1 MLEYPKYITFPDI
14 NRMPTCVSQQFHN
27 ELDLEDR
34 KVFYPKS
41 PKIEKYFLSEYQ
53 SLRLGAAQFCGFLQ
67 DTVYVEHYVVIPAI
81 RDVSLLP
88 VKIPQKVQID
98 LFKIVTD
105 EGHHAAQALVL
116 VNSIKDRFNIELHE
130 TGYEIPLFI
139 RELEK
144 HKNSY
149 NDLVK
154 KTLFNMLIGIVTE
167 TRISKEL
174 GSFIN
179 NSDII
184 KSVREHCKS
193 HQDDETIHC
202 SQFMALGKYTWDV
215 FNEEQ
220 RELAAE
226 IYAKTTLAR
235 STPDVSRISFYLS
248 QTTNINKKECDE
260 IVNSIYTE
268 DFLIEEMLIAI
279 NPTISFFKKL
289 GVLDYK
295 VARDIFQKAGVI

>member
-1 MLEYPKYITFPDI
+1 MLEYPKYITFPSI
-14 NRMPTCVSQQFHN
+14 NRVPTCVFQEFHD
-27 ELDLEDR
+27 ELDLEDGR
-34 KVFYPKS
+34 VFYPKS

-53 SLRLGAAQFCGFLQ
+53 SLRFGAAQFCGFLQ

-81 RDVSLLP
+81 RNVSLLP

-98 LFKIVTD
+98 LFKLVTD

-130 TGYEIPLFI
+130 KGCEVPLFI

-144 HKNSY
+144 QMNNY
-149 NDLVK
+149 NDSVK
-154 KTLFNMLIGIVTE
+154 KTIFNMLVGVVTE

-179 NSDII
+179 NSDIL

-193 HQDDETIHC
+193 HQDDEAIHC
-202 SQFMALGKYTWDV
+202 SQFMALGKYTWNL

-226 IYAKTTLAR
+226 IYAKTTIAR
-235 STPDVSRISFYLS
+235 SMPDVSRISFYLS
-248 QTTNINKKECDE
+248 QVTSINKNECDN
-260 IVNSIYTE
+260 IINSIYTR
-268 DFLIEEMLIAI
+268 DFLIEEMMIAI
-279 NPTISFFKKL
+279 NSTISFLKKL

-295 VARDIFQKAGVI
+295 VARDIFQRAGVM